1 MFLFVQ
7 SGRHCGAHSD
17 GHQHGFSIQS
27 SINFGLYPLK
37 VLISIF
43 DGVTL
48 KTSNMFYNLLH
59 GLKTLSTYNKFLG
72 LEQSRSDVEPKR
84 LWGSENCLR
93 GTDESV
99 GPGCIVVQQVRINEK
114 KS

>member
-1 MFLFVQ
+1 MTYFEGFSFLNTDYIRKSITLMFKLRVPREKNSRFRSKTRRQMFLFVL
-7 SGRHCGAHSD
+7 SGSPYGAHSD

-43 DGVTL
+43 EGVTL

-59 GLKTLSTYNKFLG
+59 GLKPCTN
-72 LEQSRSDVEPKR
+72 
-84 LWGSENCLR
+84 
-93 GTDESV
+93 
-99 GPGCIVVQQVRINEK
+99 IINF
-114 KS
+114 

>member
-1 MFLFVQ
+1 MTYFEGFSFLNTDCIRKSITLIFKLRVPRQKNSRFRSKTWRQMSLFVQ
-7 SGRHCGAHSD
+7 SGRHCVAHSD

-27 SINFGLYPLK
+27 SINFDLYPLK

-59 GLKTLSTYNKFLG
+59 GLKTLSTYN
-72 LEQSRSDVEPKR
+72 
-84 LWGSENCLR
+84 
-93 GTDESV
+93 
-99 GPGCIVVQQVRINEK
+99 
-114 KS
+114 

>member
-1 MFLFVQ
+1 MTYFEGFSFLNTDCIRKSVTLIFKLRVPREKNSRFRSKTWRRMFLFVQ

-17 GHQHGFSIQS
+17 GQQHGFSIQS
-27 SINFGLYPLK
+27 SINFGLHPLK

-59 GLKTLSTYNKFLG
+59 GLKTLSTYN
-72 LEQSRSDVEPKR
+72 
-84 LWGSENCLR
+84 
-93 GTDESV
+93 
-99 GPGCIVVQQVRINEK
+99 
-114 KS
+114 

>member
-7 SGRHCGAHSD
+7 SGLHYGAHPD
-17 GHQHGFSIQS
+17 RHQHGFSIQS
-27 SINFGLYPLK
+27 SINSGLYLLK

-59 GLKTLSTYNKFLG
+59 GLK
-72 LEQSRSDVEPKR
+72 
-84 LWGSENCLR
+84 
-93 GTDESV
+93 
-99 GPGCIVVQQVRINEK
+99 IN
-114 KS
+114 

>member
-1 MFLFVQ
+1 MFKLRITREKNSRFRSKTRRQLFLFVQ
-7 SGRHCGAHSD
+7 SGCHYGAHPD

-59 GLKTLSTYNKFLG
+59 GLKTLYKYN
-72 LEQSRSDVEPKR
+72 
-84 LWGSENCLR
+84 
-93 GTDESV
+93 
-99 GPGCIVVQQVRINEK
+99 
-114 KS
+114 